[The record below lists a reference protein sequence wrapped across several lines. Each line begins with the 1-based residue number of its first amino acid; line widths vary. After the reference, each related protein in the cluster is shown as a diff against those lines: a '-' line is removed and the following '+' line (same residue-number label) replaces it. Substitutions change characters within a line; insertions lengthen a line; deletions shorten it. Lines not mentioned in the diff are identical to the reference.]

1 MCRNRLAVALVGGIL
16 STTPLAAQASPA
28 SAQRTEIQ
36 QVIKTYIDAHNRSDA
51 ATIAEMYSKQPGV
64 TSVGDGQIM
73 RGWDRIREAFDQLVG
88 TEGKFKISTGS
99 VDILP
104 LGPGYALAL
113 TSYTLTLGSGAQET
127 QQRGAMTLV
136 LQKVQGEWKIIH
148 DHTSTQAQ
156 AGGTAAPPSP
166 PNQATA
172 NQSPAITQVQA
183 SAPAAPTVSR
193 ISITDG
199 QAILVKAQ
207 GSAHY
212 TFHLPP
218 GVCPISGR
226 ITGIAGGNK
235 DFEAFI
241 MDDDNFQNY
250 SAGAAGTR
258 VLWQS
263 GRVVVATIDATLTG
277 PGTYHLVVSNSW
289 SIATD
294 KTVQAQASAQCGS

>member
-1 MCRNRLAVALVGGIL
+1 MCRNRIAVALVGGIL
-16 STTPLAAQASPA
+16 STGPLAAQASPA
-28 SAQRTEIQ
+28 TAQRTEIQ
-36 QVIKTYIDAHNRSDA
+36 QVIKTHMDAHDRSDA
-51 ATIAEMYSKQPGV
+51 ATIAEVYSKQPGV

-73 RGWDRIREAFDQLVG
+73 RDRIREAFDQLVG

-99 VDILP
+99 VDIVP
-104 LGPGYALAL
+104 LRCRHRRQPR
-113 TSYTLTLGSGAQET
+113 LGSHAF
-127 QQRGAMTLV
+127 
-136 LQKVQGEWKIIH
+136 
-148 DHTSTQAQ
+148 
-156 AGGTAAPPSP
+156 PSL
-166 PNQATA
+166 
-172 NQSPAITQVQA
+172 
-183 SAPAAPTVSR
+183 
-193 ISITDG
+193 DG

-218 GVCPISGR
+218 GVSSISGR

-241 MDDDNFQNY
+241 MDGDNVKNY
-250 SAGAAGTR
+250 SADVTGTR

-263 GRVVVATIDATLTG
+263 GRGVVATIDPTLTG

-294 KTVQAQASAQCGS
+294 KTAQAQATAECGS